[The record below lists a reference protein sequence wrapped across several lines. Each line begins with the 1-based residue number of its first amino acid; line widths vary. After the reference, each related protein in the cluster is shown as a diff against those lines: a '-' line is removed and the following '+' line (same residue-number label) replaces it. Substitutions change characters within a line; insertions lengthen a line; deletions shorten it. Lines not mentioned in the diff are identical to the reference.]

1 MLQQDEPEDFVIAT
15 GEQHSV
21 REFVQLA
28 FKVVSINIKW
38 VGEGINEKG
47 VNDLNGE
54 VIVEVDEKY
63 YRPSEVESLQG
74 NPSKA
79 KNTRLESKKTKF
91 SELVELMVKS
101 VI

>member
-1 MLQQDEPEDFVIAT
+1 M
-15 GEQHSV
+15 GW
-21 REFVQLA
+21 RE
-28 FKVVSINIKW
+28 
-38 VGEGINEKG
+38 INEKG

-79 KNTRLESKKTKF
+79 KKILGWNPKETKF

-101 VI
+101 DLKIISKE